1 MPRLMKCHEMGG
13 LQEWKLRDNNDN
25 ADSTAIYNMAA
36 GMCLTV
42 ETPKVGGRVELN
54 VCSNES
60 NIWTLIQ
67 LQNDDAVVINGGGDI
82 ITEL

>member
-13 LQEWKLRDNNDN
+13 LQEWKLRDNDN

-67 LQNDDAVVINGGGDI
+67 LQNDNAVINGGDI